1 MSCYT
6 TFFIISKD
14 DFRKLQEDKN
24 MSIDKTKSGI
34 ELISI
39 NSNGNFAALVD
50 GMYEFDDYTEV
61 DKSHW
66 DKIYSNYIDLQDEL
80 KNRLKRCEAIY
91 NRLTNRDEL
100 EDICDEIEEIKQNL
114 SILESYK
121 DKLGMVFDILEDIAW
136 RKSDYTIIVYEG

>member
-14 DFRKLQEDKN
+14 DFRKLQEDKS
-24 MSIDKTKSGI
+24 MLIDAAKSAI

-39 NSNGNFAALVD
+39 NSRSDFAALVD

-80 KNRLKRCEAIY
+80 KNRLKKCEAIY
-91 NRLTNRDEL
+91 NRLASREEL
-100 EDICDEIEEIKQNL
+100 EDICDEMEEIKQNL

-121 DKLGMVFDILEDIAW
+121 DKLGMVFDMLEDINW

>member
-6 TFFIISKD
+6 TFFIISKE
-14 DFRKLQEDKN
+14 DFKKLQEDKS
-24 MSIDKTKSGI
+24 MLIDAAKSAI

-39 NSNGNFAALVD
+39 NSRSDFAALVE

-66 DKIYSNYIDLQDEL
+66 DRIYSNYISLQDDL
-80 KNRLKRCEAIY
+80 KNRLKKCEAIY

-100 EDICDEIEEIKQNL
+100 EDICCEIEEIKQNL

-121 DKLGMVFDILEDIAW
+121 DKLGMVFDILEDLTW

>member
-14 DFRKLQEDKN
+14 DFRKLQEDKS
-24 MSIDKTKSGI
+24 MLIDAAKSAI

-39 NSNGNFAALVD
+39 NSRSDFAALVD

-80 KNRLKRCEAIY
+80 KNRLKKCEAIY
-91 NRLTNRDEL
+91 NRLANREEL
-100 EDICDEIEEIKQNL
+100 EDICDEIEEIKENL

-121 DKLGMVFDILEDIAW
+121 DKLRMVFDILEDIAW

>member
-6 TFFIISKD
+6 TFFIIAKD
-14 DFRKLQEDKN
+14 DFKKLQEDKN
-24 MSIDKTKSGI
+24 MSIDETKSGI
-34 ELISI
+34 ELVSI
-39 NSNGNFAALVD
+39 NSRSDFAELVE

-80 KNRLKRCEAIY
+80 KNRLKKCEAIY
-91 NRLTNRDEL
+91 NRLANREEL
-100 EDICDEIEEIKQNL
+100 EDICDEIEEIKENL

-121 DKLGMVFDILEDIAW
+121 DKLRMVFDILEDIAW

>member
-6 TFFIISKD
+6 TFFIISKE
-14 DFRKLQEDKN
+14 DFKKLQEDKN
-24 MSIDKTKSGI
+24 MLIDAAKSAI
-34 ELISI
+34 ELVSI
-39 NSNGNFAALVD
+39 NSRDDFAALVE

-80 KNRLKRCEAIY
+80 KNRLKKCEAVY
-91 NRLTNRDEL
+91 NRLTNREEL
-100 EDICDEIEEIKQNL
+100 EDICDEMEEIKQNL

-121 DKLGMVFDILEDIAW
+121 DKLGMVFDILEDINW

>member
-14 DFRKLQEDKN
+14 DFRKLQEDKS
-24 MSIDKTKSGI
+24 MLIDAAKSSI

-39 NSNGNFAALVD
+39 NSGSNFAALVE
-50 GMYEFDDYTEV
+50 GMYEFDQYTEV

-66 DKIYSNYIDLQDEL
+66 DRIYSNYIDLQDEL
-80 KNRLKRCEAIY
+80 KNRLKKCEAIY
-91 NRLTNRDEL
+91 NRLANREEL

-121 DKLGMVFDILEDIAW
+121 DKLGMVFDILEDITW

>member
-6 TFFIISKD
+6 TFFIISNE
-14 DFRKLQEDKN
+14 DFKKLQEDKS
-24 MSIDKTKSGI
+24 MLIDAAKSAI

-39 NSNGNFAALVD
+39 NSQGDFAALVG

-66 DKIYSNYIDLQDEL
+66 DRIYSNYIDLQDDL

-91 NRLTNRDEL
+91 NRLTSREEL
-100 EDICDEIEEIKQNL
+100 EDICDEMEEIKQNL

-121 DKLGMVFDILEDIAW
+121 DKLGMVFDILEDITW

>member
-6 TFFIISKD
+6 TFFIISKE
-14 DFRKLQEDKN
+14 DFKKLQEDKS
-24 MSIDKTKSGI
+24 MLIDAAKSAI

-39 NSNGNFAALVD
+39 NSQGDFAALVG
-50 GMYEFDDYTEV
+50 GMYDFDDYTEV

-66 DKIYSNYIDLQDEL
+66 DRIYSNYIDLQDEL

-91 NRLTNRDEL
+91 NRLTSRDEL

-114 SILESYK
+114 SMLESYK
-121 DKLGMVFDILEDIAW
+121 DKLGMVFDILEDIIW

>member
-6 TFFIISKD
+6 TFFIIAKE
-14 DFRKLQEDKN
+14 DFKKLQENYN
-24 MSIDKTKSGI
+24 MSIDAAKSAI

-39 NSNGNFAALVD
+39 NSRSDFAALVE
-50 GMYEFDDYTEV
+50 GMYEFDQYTEV

-80 KNRLKRCEAIY
+80 KNRLKKCEAIY
-91 NRLTNRDEL
+91 NRLANREEL

-121 DKLGMVFDILEDIAW
+121 DKLGMVFDILEDITW

>member
-6 TFFIISKD
+6 TFFIISKE
-14 DFRKLQEDKN
+14 DFKKLQEDKS
-24 MSIDKTKSGI
+24 MLIDAAKSAI

-39 NSNGNFAALVD
+39 NSRSDFAALVD

-66 DKIYSNYIDLQDEL
+66 DRIYSNYISLQDDL

-100 EDICDEIEEIKQNL
+100 EDICCEIEEIKQNL
-114 SILESYK
+114 SMLESYK

>member
-6 TFFIISKD
+6 TFFIIAKE
-14 DFRKLQEDKN
+14 DFKKLQEDKS
-24 MSIDKTKSGI
+24 MLIDAAKSAI

-39 NSNGNFAALVD
+39 NSRSDFAALVE

-61 DKSHW
+61 HKSHW
-66 DKIYSNYIDLQDEL
+66 DRIYSNYISLQDDL
-80 KNRLKRCEAIY
+80 KNRLKKCEAIY

-100 EDICDEIEEIKQNL
+100 EDICCEIEEIKQNL
-114 SILESYK
+114 SMLESYK
-121 DKLGMVFDILEDIAW
+121 DKLGMVFDILEDITW

>member
-6 TFFIISKD
+6 TFFIISKE
-14 DFRKLQEDKN
+14 DFKKLQEDKS
-24 MSIDKTKSGI
+24 MLIDAAKSAI

-39 NSNGNFAALVD
+39 NSQGDFAALVE

-66 DKIYSNYIDLQDEL
+66 DRIYSNYIDLQDDL
-80 KNRLKRCEAIY
+80 KNRLKKCEAIY
-91 NRLTNRDEL
+91 NRLTSREEL
-100 EDICDEIEEIKQNL
+100 EDICDEMEEIKQNL

-121 DKLGMVFDILEDIAW
+121 DKLGMVFDILEDITW

>member
-6 TFFIISKD
+6 TFFIISNE
-14 DFRKLQEDKN
+14 DFKKLQEDKS
-24 MSIDKTKSGI
+24 MLIDAAKSAI

-39 NSNGNFAALVD
+39 NSQGDFAALVG

-66 DKIYSNYIDLQDEL
+66 DRIYSNYIDLQDDL

-91 NRLTNRDEL
+91 NRLTSREEL
-100 EDICDEIEEIKQNL
+100 EDICDEMEEIKQNL

-121 DKLGMVFDILEDIAW
+121 DKLGMVFDILEDITW
-136 RKSDYTIIVYEG
+136 KKSDYTIIVYEG

>member
-6 TFFIISKD
+6 TFFIIAKE
-14 DFRKLQEDKN
+14 DFRKLQEDKS
-24 MSIDKTKSGI
+24 MLIDAAKSAI

-39 NSNGNFAALVD
+39 NSRSDFAALVEN
-50 GMYEFDDYTEV
+50 MYEFDDYTEV

-66 DKIYSNYIDLQDEL
+66 DRIYSNYISLQDDL
-80 KNRLKRCEAIY
+80 KNRLKKCEAIY

-100 EDICDEIEEIKQNL
+100 EDICCEIEEIKQNL
-114 SILESYK
+114 SMLESYK

>member
-6 TFFIISKD
+6 TFFIISNE
-14 DFRKLQEDKN
+14 DFRKLREDKS
-24 MSIDKTKSGI
+24 MLIDAAKSAI

-39 NSNGNFAALVD
+39 NSGGDFAALVE
-50 GMYEFDDYTEV
+50 GMYEFDQYTEV

-66 DKIYSNYIDLQDEL
+66 DRIYSNYIDLQDEL

-91 NRLTNRDEL
+91 NRLTSREEL

-121 DKLGMVFDILEDIAW
+121 DKLGMVFDILEDITW
-136 RKSDYTIIVYEG
+136 RKSDYTIVVYEG

>member
-14 DFRKLQEDKN
+14 DFRKLQEDKS
-24 MSIDKTKSGI
+24 MLIDAAKSAI

-39 NSNGNFAALVD
+39 NSRDDFAALVE

-80 KNRLKRCEAIY
+80 KNRLKKCEAIY
-91 NRLTNRDEL
+91 NRLADREEL
-100 EDICDEIEEIKQNL
+100 EDICDEMEEIKQNL

-121 DKLGMVFDILEDIAW
+121 DKLRMVFDILEDIAW

>member
-6 TFFIISKD
+6 TFFIIAKE
-14 DFRKLQEDKN
+14 DFKKLQENCN
-24 MSIDKTKSGI
+24 MSIDETKSGI

-39 NSNGNFAALVD
+39 NSRGDFAALVE

-91 NRLTNRDEL
+91 NRLANREEL
-100 EDICDEIEEIKQNL
+100 EDICDEIEEIKENL

-121 DKLGMVFDILEDIAW
+121 DKLRMVFDILEDIAW

>member
-1 MSCYT
+1 MSCYM
-6 TFFIISKD
+6 TFFIISKE
-14 DFRKLQEDKN
+14 DFKKLQEDKS
-24 MSIDKTKSGI
+24 MLIDAAKSAI

-39 NSNGNFAALVD
+39 NSQGDFAALVG

-66 DKIYSNYIDLQDEL
+66 DRIYSNYIDLQDEL

-91 NRLTNRDEL
+91 NRLTSRDEL
-100 EDICDEIEEIKQNL
+100 EDICNEMEEIKQNL

>member
-6 TFFIISKD
+6 TFFIIAKE
-14 DFRKLQEDKN
+14 DFKKLQEDKN
-24 MSIDKTKSGI
+24 MSIDETKSGI
-34 ELISI
+34 KLISI
-39 NSNGNFAALVD
+39 NSRGDFAALVA

-66 DKIYSNYIDLQDEL
+66 NKIYFNYICLRDSL
-80 KNRLKRCEAIY
+80 KNRLKKYEAIY
-91 NRLTNRDEL
+91 NRLANREEL

-121 DKLGMVFDILEDIAW
+121 DKLGMVFDILEDITW
-136 RKSDYTIIVYEG
+136 RKSNYAIIVYEG

>member
-6 TFFIISKD
+6 TFFIISKE
-14 DFRKLQEDKN
+14 DFKKLQEDKS
-24 MSIDKTKSGI
+24 MLIDAAKSAI

-39 NSNGNFAALVD
+39 NSRSDFAALVE

-80 KNRLKRCEAIY
+80 KNRLKRCEAVY
-91 NRLTNRDEL
+91 NRLTNREEL
-100 EDICDEIEEIKQNL
+100 EDICDEMEEIKQNL

-121 DKLGMVFDILEDIAW
+121 DKLGMVFDILEDITW

>member
-6 TFFIISKD
+6 TFFIIAKE
-14 DFRKLQEDKN
+14 DFKKLQENYN
-24 MSIDKTKSGI
+24 MSIDETKSGI
-34 ELISI
+34 ELLSI
-39 NSNGNFAALVD
+39 NSRGDFAALVE

-80 KNRLKRCEAIY
+80 KNRLKKCEAIY
-91 NRLTNRDEL
+91 NRLANREEL

-121 DKLGMVFDILEDIAW
+121 DKLRMVFDILEDI
-136 RKSDYTIIVYEG
+136 T

>member
-6 TFFIISKD
+6 TFFIISNE
-14 DFRKLQEDKN
+14 DFRKLQEDKS
-24 MSIDKTKSGI
+24 MLIDAAKSAI

-39 NSNGNFAALVD
+39 NSSGDFAALVG
-50 GMYEFDDYTEV
+50 GMYEFDQYTEV

-66 DKIYSNYIDLQDEL
+66 DRIYSNYIDLQDEL

-91 NRLTNRDEL
+91 NRLTSREEL

-121 DKLGMVFDILEDIAW
+121 DKLGMVFDILEDITW

>member
-6 TFFIISKD
+6 TFFIIAKE
-14 DFRKLQEDKN
+14 DFRKLQEDKS
-24 MSIDKTKSGI
+24 MLIDAAKSAI
-34 ELISI
+34 ELVSI
-39 NSNGNFAALVD
+39 NSRGDFAALVE

-80 KNRLKRCEAIY
+80 KKRLKKCETIY
-91 NRLTNRDEL
+91 NRLANREEL
-100 EDICDEIEEIKQNL
+100 EDICDEIEEIKENL

-121 DKLGMVFDILEDIAW
+121 DKLRMVFDILEDIVW

>member
-6 TFFIISKD
+6 TFFIIAKE
-14 DFRKLQEDKN
+14 DFKKLQEDKS
-24 MSIDKTKSGI
+24 MSIDETKSGI
-34 ELISI
+34 ELVSI
-39 NSNGNFAALVD
+39 NSRSDFTALVD

-66 DKIYSNYIDLQDEL
+66 DRIYSNYIDLQDDL
-80 KNRLKRCEAIY
+80 KNRLKKCEAIY
-91 NRLTNRDEL
+91 NRLASREEL

-114 SILESYK
+114 SMLESYK
-121 DKLGMVFDILEDIAW
+121 DKLRMVFDILEDINW

>member
-14 DFRKLQEDKN
+14 DFRKLQEDKS
-24 MSIDKTKSGI
+24 MLIDAAKSAI

-39 NSNGNFAALVD
+39 NSRSDFAALV
-50 GMYEFDDYTEV
+50 GNMYEFDDYTEV

-66 DKIYSNYIDLQDEL
+66 DRIYFNYICLRDSL
-80 KNRLKRCEAIY
+80 KDRLKKCEAIY
-91 NRLTNRDEL
+91 NRLTSRDEL
-100 EDICDEIEEIKQNL
+100 EDICNEIEETKENL

-121 DKLGMVFDILEDIAW
+121 DKLRMVFDILENITW
-136 RKSDYTIIVYEG
+136 RKADYTIIVYEG

>member
-6 TFFIISKD
+6 TFFIISNE
-14 DFRKLQEDKN
+14 DFKKLQEDKS
-24 MSIDKTKSGI
+24 MLIDAAKSAI
-34 ELISI
+34 KLVSI
-39 NSNGNFAALVD
+39 NSRGDFAALVE

-66 DKIYSNYIDLQDEL
+66 DKIYFNYICLRDSL
-80 KNRLKRCEAIY
+80 KNRLKKCEAIY
-91 NRLTNRDEL
+91 NRLANREEL
-100 EDICDEIEEIKQNL
+100 EDICDEIEEIKENL

-121 DKLGMVFDILEDIAW
+121 DKLRMVFDILEDIAW